1 MSQEDGR
8 RDELEGTP
16 DHEGS
21 PESANP
27 PGSGGWAAPG
37 QGSPAAPPQDVHSPS
52 DQGADA
58 YGARTPSFAPPE
70 ESQQQDPQQSPGYG
84 PPPGQGHGSPGQG
97 TAPGYGPP
105 PGQGYGPPG
114 YGPPGPGQTGYG
126 QPQPPKPGVVALR
139 PMTLGDIF
147 NGAFSYIRN
156 NPKTTFGLAM
166 IVMAVATIMSS
177 VASVFFLND
186 YTTFLDEVMADPMA
200 ADPTAPIFPVSPVVL
215 GFTYLG
221 ELLIYVGGA
230 VLLGLLAAVVGMA
243 VLGYKLTPGQAWAAV
258 RGRVGAILGLAFI
271 KLGIQL
277 VMVVALVVVLFV
289 GLFAGFMVGFEVGG
303 GAGLA
308 VGFLVLLVGVLAIGA
323 PSLWIW
329 IRLYYAMPLIVLERL
344 GPGQAMA
351 RSWRISQQ
359 SWWRTLGYWLLAGIL
374 VAVVSMVL
382 TTPLALVGG
391 LLTFVAPDA
400 LWAPITAGVIT
411 YVGNVVV
418 YAIAQPFAAG
428 VNTLLYIDLRMRREG
443 LDLKLHQ
450 ASQRG
455 ETVGPE
461 IYLPENR
468 A

>member
-8 RDELEGTP
+8 RDEPGGNP
-16 DHEGS
+16 DRSDHQGS
-21 PESANP
+21 PESESLS
-27 PGSGGWAAPG
+27 GSGGWAAPG
-37 QGSPAAPPQDVHSPS
+37 QGSPTTPPQDGHSPG
-52 DQGADA
+52 DQSADA
-58 YGARTPSFAPPE
+58 YGARPPSLAPPE
-70 ESQQQDPQQSPGYG
+70 QGQQQYPQQPPGYG
-84 PPPGQGHGSPGQG
+84 PPPGQDYGQAG
-97 TAPGYGPP
+97 YGAPGHA
-105 PGQGYGPPG
+105 
-114 YGPPGPGQTGYG
+114 

-156 NPKTTFGLAM
+156 NPKTTVGLAM

-177 VASVFFLND
+177 VASVFFLTD
-186 YTTFLDEVMADPMA
+186 YTTFLDEIMADPTA
-200 ADPTAPIFPVSPVVL
+200 ADPTEPVFPFSPL
-215 GFTYLG
+215 AMGLTYLG
-221 ELLIYVGGA
+221 ELLIYAGGS

-243 VLGYKLTPGQAWAAV
+243 VLGHKLTPGQAWAAV

-271 KLGIQL
+271 KLGILL
-277 VMVVALVVVLFV
+277 VLVVALVVTLFV

-308 VGFLVLLVGVLAIGA
+308 VGFLVMLVGGLAIGA

-329 IRLYYAMPLIVLERL
+329 IRLYYAMPLVVLERL

-351 RSWRISQQ
+351 RSWRLSQQ
-359 SWWRTLGYWLLAGIL
+359 SWWRTLGYWLLAGLL
-374 VAVVSMVL
+374 VLAVNMVL
-382 TTPLALVGG
+382 TTPLALASG
-391 LLTFVAPDA
+391 LFTFIAPEA
-400 LWAPITAGVIT
+400 LWAPVAAGVIT
-411 YVGNVVV
+411 YVGTVIV
-418 YAIAQPFAAG
+418 YAITQPFVAG

-468 A
+468 T